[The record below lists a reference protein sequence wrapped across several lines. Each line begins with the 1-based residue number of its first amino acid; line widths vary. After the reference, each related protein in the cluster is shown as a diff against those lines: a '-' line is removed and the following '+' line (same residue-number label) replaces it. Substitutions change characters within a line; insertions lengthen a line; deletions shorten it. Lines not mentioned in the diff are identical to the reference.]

1 MKILQEN
8 SYLDERSRRSE
19 SPDGTM
25 RLRFPFIVANQLNN
39 NSRRYSRSVLE
50 NAFRNLDEKIHR
62 GQVFGS
68 DRHPDKIELDDVSH
82 LFEGLELD
90 SSGTGWVTCKILD
103 TRRGK
108 NLMAIIRNGGHVGVS
123 ARGRGTTK
131 NVGGVDEV
139 QSDYQIEGVDF
150 LAGNPS
156 FDVHAGA
163 EHIFES
169 AAPEKNLLTE
179 TLRVRYWDAV
189 RISGFRGTMEDYVR
203 VCHNRR

>member
-1 MKILQEN
+1 MNILQEN
-8 SYLDERSRRSE
+8 SFLDERSRRSE
-19 SPDGTM
+19 SPDGTL
-25 RLRFPFIVANQLNN
+25 RLRFPFIVANQVNK
-39 NSRRYSRSVLE
+39 NSRRYSRTVLE
-50 NAFRNLDEKIHR
+50 NAFRNLDAKVRR

-68 DRHPDKIELDDVSH
+68 DRHPANIELDDVSH
-82 LFEGLELD
+82 LIEDLELD
-90 SSGTGWVTCKILD
+90 SSGTGWVTCRILD

-108 NLMAIIRNGGHVGVS
+108 NLMAIIKHGGRVGVS

-131 NVGGVDEV
+131 NVAGVDEV

-156 FDVHAGA
+156 FDIHAGA

-169 AAPEKNLLTE
+169 AAPEWNQLTE
-179 TLRVRYWDAV
+179 ALRVRYWNAV
-189 RISGFRGTMEDYVR
+189 RTCGFRGAMEDYLH